1 MTNDYSYKEIA
12 CKPNPL
18 IALYCNNDITNNNR
32 IGENVKMNRKITMMF
47 TVTTLLVLLLGVV
60 NASEVSDDTELSVIH
75 KILVYMIHPLWIT
88 Q

>member
-1 MTNDYSYKEIA
+1 
-12 CKPNPL
+12 
-18 IALYCNNDITNNNR
+18 
-32 IGENVKMNRKITMMF
+32 MNRKITMMF
-47 TVTTLLVLLLGVV
+47 IVTTLLVLLLGVV